1 LSRVACSEVYLKGQ
15 AEDRCQRLRLATAVC
30 ANSAHAESLI
40 NSFLFKR
47 RLLKTNRAIGMA
59 LLQAKRE
66 GAKEPLTGSS
76 PVRRLP
82 EAREWAI
89 IGVEVRKLLF

>member
-1 LSRVACSEVYLKGQ
+1 
-15 AEDRCQRLRLATAVC
+15 
-30 ANSAHAESLI
+30 
-40 NSFLFKR
+40 
-47 RLLKTNRAIGMA
+47 MA